1 MSALNF
7 KEIPKAHEANGQQ
20 DTFELFAREFLSMKG
35 FTVLSSPDRGA
46 DAGVDLIVEERHQ
59 GMIGSTKV
67 RWLVSC
73 KHNAH
78 SGNSVS
84 PRVESNIIDRLV
96 TNNCDAFMGFYSTL
110 PSSGLTTNLEGIKNN
125 HKKNHYIYDSALI
138 ERELIKSPDGLN
150 LIKRFFPQSYKI
162 WQIENPEPA
171 PIFNGVPSLKCQVC
185 GKELL
190 GEEKHGIILSWISLN
205 EDYDEEKIK
214 FINWVCKGDCD
225 KALVSKM
232 RSIHPKLIDRWEDI
246 PDVAI
251 PEQYLRWML
260 VIFNELHGESKYSDE
275 AFKDIK
281 TFMINIFPYISRHLT
296 SVEKERMEDLNFL
309 ASILD

>member
-46 DAGVDLIVEERHQ
+46 DAGVDIIVEEHHQ

-84 PRVESNIIDRLV
+84 PSVESNIIDRLV
-96 TNNCDAFMGFYSTL
+96 TNNCDAFMGFYSTF
-110 PSSGLTTNLEGIKNN
+110 PSSGLTTNLEGIKSN
-125 HKKNHYIYDSALI
+125 HKKNYYIYDSALI
-138 ERELIKSPDGLN
+138 EGELIKSPEGLN
-150 LIKRFFPQSYKI
+150 LVKRFFPRSYKV
-162 WQIENPEPA
+162 WQTENPKPA
-171 PIFNGVPSLKCQVC
+171 LIFDGLPSLKCQVC
-185 GKELL
+185 DKELL
-190 GEEKHGIILSWISLN
+190 GESKEGIILSWVSLN
-205 EDYDEEKIK
+205 EDYSDKKIE

-232 RSIHPKLIDRWEDI
+232 RSVHPKLVDRWEDI

-260 VIFNELHGESKYSDE
+260 VIFNKLHGESKYSDE

-281 TFMINIFPYISRHLT
+281 NFMINIFPYISRHLT
-296 SVEKERMEDLNFL
+296 TSETERMEDLNFL

>member
-46 DAGVDLIVEERHQ
+46 DAGVDLIVEEHHQ

-78 SGNSVS
+78 SGSSVS
-84 PRVESNIIDRLV
+84 PSVESNIIDRLV

-125 HKKNHYIYDSALI
+125 HRKNYYIYDSALI
-138 ERELIKSPDGLN
+138 EGELVKSPEGLN
-150 LIKRFFPQSYKI
+150 LVKRFFPRSYKV
-162 WQIENPEPA
+162 WQTENHKPA
-171 PIFNGVPSLKCQVC
+171 LIFNGKPSLRCQIC
-185 GKELL
+185 DKELL

-205 EDYDEEKIK
+205 KDYSDKKIE

-225 KALVSKM
+225 KALVSRM
-232 RSIHPKLIDRWEDI
+232 RSTHPKLIDRWEDI

-251 PEQYLRWML
+251 PEHYLRWML
-260 VIFNELHGESKYSDE
+260 VIFNELHGKSKYSDE
-275 AFKDIK
+275 AFKDMK
-281 TFMINIFPYISRHLT
+281 KFMINIFPFISRHLT
-296 SVEKERMEDLNFL
+296 ISETERMEDLNFL